1 MKQKQFIP
9 SQRCLTPRFQTGTPQ
24 SIGTFKIKRFCGSGT
39 VAIVLTQRQ
48 QGLLRWLA
56 ENGGQYHSAATL
68 AAAHGISVRT
78 VKSEIAAI
86 RLEIKHSPGPGA
98 DVAALQGLPA
108 DYS

>member
-1 MKQKQFIP
+1 M
-9 SQRCLTPRFQTGTPQ
+9 
-24 SIGTFKIKRFCGSGT
+24 
-39 VAIVLTQRQ
+39 AIVLTQRQ

-86 RLEIKHSPGPGA
+86 RLEIKH
-98 DVAALQGLPA
+98 
-108 DYS
+108 